1 METTTECPPPSPKQ
15 GPTLALLFLT
25 RADVI
30 VATCCWSEQQLPTG
44 MVQTSKEE
52 LRLFKEKSARISKA
66 RERAAVA
73 KAEEARR
80 GFDEGSASQET
91 HMHELA
97 LARSRSQVE
106 DIFAQAEAEDAAEQ
120 AREIATAV
128 PTPSPPR
135 SPRGLNSFLRVL
147 LGSAA
152 SNDPPDSPSRWSNA
166 SKGRELA

>member
-1 METTTECPPPSPKQ
+1 MDATTEVPPPPKKQ
-15 GPTLALLFLT
+15 GPTLALLLLT
-25 RADVI
+25 RTDAI
-30 VATCCWSEQQLPTG
+30 VALCCWSEQQLPTG
-44 MVQTSKEE
+44 IVQNEKEE

-120 AREIATAV
+120 AREIATTAAA
-128 PTPSPPR
+128 TPSPR

-147 LGSAA
+147 LGSAV
-152 SNDPPDSPSRWSNA
+152 SNDPPHSPSRWSNA
-166 SKGRELA
+166 NKSRA